1 MTDGINQPPS
11 AQPQPEPFRRPQQ
24 PYGHQQAPG
33 QPPLQAYGLQP
44 PPGYP
49 PSPPGYQH
57 PPGYYPPAGYQQPYP
72 NRPLPYGVVL
82 ASPWLR
88 LGAALLNALLAVV
101 TLIIGWLVWAIVLW
115 LQGTGQNPGKKLVGI
130 RVVSAE
136 TGAPAGPGLFFVRN
150 FVLGGIVMSL
160 LSMVTLGILPL
171 VDQLM
176 IFSDRNRRLI
186 DRWAGTLVAH
196 VPR

>member
-1 MTDGINQPPS
+1 
-11 AQPQPEPFRRPQQ
+11 
-24 PYGHQQAPG
+24 
-33 QPPLQAYGLQP
+33 
-44 PPGYP
+44 
-49 PSPPGYQH
+49 
-57 PPGYYPPAGYQQPYP
+57 
-72 NRPLPYGVVL
+72 VVL

-88 LGAALLNALLAVV
+88 RGAALLNALLVLV

-136 TGAPAGPGLFFVRN
+136 TGAPTGAGLFFVRN

-160 LSMVTLGILPL
+160 LSGVTLGILPL
-171 VDQLM
+171 VDILM
-176 IFSDRNRRLI
+176 IFSDRHRRII
-186 DRWAGTLVAH
+186 DRWAGTLVAT